1 MLALILLALVGL
13 VAQLVDGTLGMGYGV
28 TSSSLLLAVGL
39 SPALASAS
47 VHLSQIGTTL
57 MSGVSHLRLGNTDRA
72 LVARLAV
79 PGAVGA
85 FLGATVLSRLATA
98 AATPVTT
105 TILLVLGIYVLVRF
119 AVRPPTGATARNSPH
134 TSRLLTPLGLIGGFI
149 DATGGGGWGPVVT
162 TTLLS
167 RGRTAPR
174 TIVGSVDTAEFI
186 VSVTASLGFLL
197 GLGTAGIDFGV
208 VVALLG
214 GGMLAAPLAAWAV
227 SRMPG
232 TILGTAVGGLIV
244 VTNTVTVLETLGL
257 STTVT
262 AWTLSALVAALLPLI
277 ALTVHRTRRT
287 NVVAEVQAA

>member
-1 MLALILLALVGL
+1 MFALILLALVGL

-85 FLGATVLSRLATA
+85 FLGATVLSRLTTA
-98 AATPVTT
+98 AATPVTA
-105 TILLVLGIYVLVRF
+105 TILLVLGVYVLVRF
-119 AVRPPTGATARNSPH
+119 AVRPSTGAAARTSPH
-134 TSRLLTPLGLIGGFI
+134 TLRLLAPLGLIGGFI

-174 TIVGSVDTAEFI
+174 TVVGSVDTAEFI

-197 GLGTAGIDFGV
+197 GLGTAGIDVGIV
-208 VVALLG
+208 IALLG
-214 GGMLAAPLAAWAV
+214 GGVLAAPLAAWAV

-232 TILGTAVGGLIV
+232 ATLGTAVGGLIV
-244 VTNTVTVLETLGL
+244 VTNTVTVLEALGL
-257 STTVT
+257 SAPAT
-262 AWTLSALVAALLPLI
+262 AWTVSALVAALLPLI
-277 ALTVHRTRRT
+277 AFTVRRARHLTVIP
-287 NVVAEVQAA
+287 EVQAA